1 MEERKKGGDSAG
13 GERVQWGD
21 EVGELGKEE
30 QDRGM
35 WAWKGLVEGAKG
47 DSGRN
52 RVEVRKLMG
61 GGGIIIK
68 EDKGFRRDPFTC
80 SFLHS
85 PSVCIDLRGREDR
98 SAKEGVGETHGRDTK
113 RGRDLGFK

>member
-1 MEERKKGGDSAG
+1 MGEDGGYPLIFLSLYKGSRGTREGG
-13 GERVQWGD
+13 GE
-21 EVGELGKEE
+21 
-30 QDRGM
+30 
-35 WAWKGLVEGAKG
+35 KGLVEGAKG

-52 RVEVRKLMG
+52 WVEVWETYGWGRNY
-61 GGGIIIK
+61 IK
-68 EDKGFRRDPFTC
+68 KDKGFRRDPFTC
-80 SFLHS
+80 SFLRS